1 MSDSSP
7 GLDALLE
14 LEARSVNCALG
25 LPQQKEIRKP
35 WSGIGFRIGNRN
47 LIAEVGDVKE
57 VLYIPPVTT
66 IPGTKT
72 WVKGMANIRGNL
84 MPILDLQDYLGKRAV
99 RMTRHNRIMVINNDD
114 LWAGLMVDEVYGLR
128 HFFEEEKIIE
138 KPVAESAADQKVVEY
153 LTSGFTHD
161 NASWYI
167 FSMKKLAQSRDFLQ
181 VAV

>member
-47 LIAEVGDVKE
+47 LVAEVGDVKE

-84 MPILDLQDYLGKRAV
+84 MPILDLQDYLGKKAV
-99 RMTRHNRIMVINNDD
+99 RMTRRNRIMVVNNDD
-114 LWAGLMVDEVYGLR
+114 LWAGLMVDEVFGLR
-128 HFFEEEKIIE
+128 HFYEEEKLTVM
-138 KPVAESAADQKVVEY
+138 PVAESEADRRVIEH
-153 LTSGFTHD
+153 LMSGFIHD
-161 NASWYI
+161 KMHWYI
-167 FSMKKLAQSRDFLQ
+167 FSMKKLVESRDFLQ